1 MYILISLTGWVDSH
15 YQENP
20 YYTSVAK
27 ITNEQGY
34 DQMLGKVARCWR
46 EEPVVYGPV
55 WSLICKGLTS
65 LSFGNID
72 IALLIF
78 KLASLAMYIGSIYL
92 IYRITKKKLFMLL
105 FALNPVVLFDGL
117 SNVHNDLFLV
127 FFILLALYFVLKRKK
142 LSLAVAAIAIAT
154 GIKYLSILLLPFLIL
169 YRLRKE
175 KVWVRVGKALLYGL
189 EFISILAIG
198 YAVYV
203 RDFNVF
209 AGIFLQQNKYAR
221 SLFLGIWYLLKGN
234 TNSIDILKNGLLL
247 LFIASYSIIVLR
259 LLFTK
264 DEKKLC
270 FVPLIRTYQLF
281 LWIFTF
287 ILITNFNSWYIMWLL
302 PTMFWQKGRQIKMTT
317 YISIG
322 SILAYAISYATMKDD
337 ETVGIPYFIFM
348 IGIAILLYYVSMRTR
363 SQWTKMSIGDRD

>member
-1 MYILISLTGWVDSH
+1 MCIRD
-15 YQENP
+15 
-20 YYTSVAK
+20 
-27 ITNEQGY
+27 
-34 DQMLGKVARCWR
+34 R
-46 EEPVVYGPV
+46 
-55 WSLICKGLTS
+55 
-65 LSFGNID
+65 
-72 IALLIF
+72 
-78 KLASLAMYIGSIYL
+78 
-92 IYRITKKKLFMLL
+92 
-105 FALNPVVLFDGL
+105 
-117 SNVHNDLFLV
+117 
-127 FFILLALYFVLKRKK
+127 
-142 LSLAVAAIAIAT
+142 
-154 GIKYLSILLLPFLIL
+154 
-169 YRLRKE
+169 
-175 KVWVRVGKALLYGL
+175 LYGL
-189 EFISILAIG
+189 EFIGILAIG